1 MKAIK
6 TKTAII
12 PVESFLYEERFND
25 RISIY
30 IKTLP
35 IPHNVIH
42 VTFSSA
48 KEAQQ
53 GLEELYTMMTSE

>member
-1 MKAIK
+1 MKAMK
-6 TKTAII
+6 TKNAII
-12 PVESFLYEERFND
+12 PVESILYAERIND